1 MYNLTRMVGRLCR
14 RQIDW
19 NVILDSY
26 NNDKFATYFKISVCY
41 WKIEKQWKMKWKW
54 TRYQF
59 PRQIC
64 GNPNWLESFS
74 NDFQKK
80 KQKHWNETN
89 EVVNEKGGYYSYIWI
104 ELIEIIIIKKKN
116 KCAFIITIISW
127 VVFVLICGWS
137 EKNCQFQLWLASS
150 MKHS

>member
-1 MYNLTRMVGRLCR
+1 
-14 RQIDW
+14 
-19 NVILDSY
+19 
-26 NNDKFATYFKISVCY
+26 
-41 WKIEKQWKMKWKW
+41 MKWKW

-104 ELIEIIIIKKKN
+104 ELIEIIIIKKKTN
-116 KCAFIITIISW
+116 VRLLSR
-127 VVFVLICGWS
+127 
-137 EKNCQFQLWLASS
+137 
-150 MKHS
+150 